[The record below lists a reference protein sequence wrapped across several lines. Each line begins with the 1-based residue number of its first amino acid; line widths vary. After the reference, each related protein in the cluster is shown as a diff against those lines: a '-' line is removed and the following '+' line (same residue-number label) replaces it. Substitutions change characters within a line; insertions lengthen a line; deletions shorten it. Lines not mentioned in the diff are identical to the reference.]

1 MTNTFGLASEPAQTN
16 MSPYRSHLATSNI
29 LTSKGYDFC
38 FFDWDGFANLYDIQD
53 IAHALSNLC
62 RFTGHTREFY
72 SVATHSVHVS
82 RIVPRQHALAGL
94 LHDAA
99 EAYLGDVSS
108 PLKALLPDYK
118 KLERFFEAQIFKHF
132 GLPAELPPEVKQA
145 DQIML
150 ATEMRDLMPVTARD
164 MAGLAAQGIK
174 AHPDLTA
181 YPQVP
186 SVAKDAFLRRFQELT
201 I

>member
-1 MTNTFGLASEPAQTN
+1 MTRT
-16 MSPYRSHLATSNI
+16 YLATSNI
-29 LTSKGYDFC
+29 LTSKGYEFC
-38 FFDWDGFANLYDIQD
+38 FLDWDGFANCYDIQD
-53 IAHALSNLC
+53 IAHALSHLC

-72 SVATHSVHVS
+72 SVAQHSVYVS
-82 RIVPRQHALAGL
+82 RIVPPQHALAGL

-118 KLERFFEAQIFKHF
+118 KLERCFEAQIFEHF

-145 DQIML
+145 DQTML

-164 MAGLAAQGIK
+164 MAGLAELGIK
-174 AHPDLTA
+174 AHPDLTV
-181 YPQVP
+181 YPVFP
-186 SVAKDAFLRRFQELT
+186 DVAKATFLRRFEELT
-201 I
+201 K